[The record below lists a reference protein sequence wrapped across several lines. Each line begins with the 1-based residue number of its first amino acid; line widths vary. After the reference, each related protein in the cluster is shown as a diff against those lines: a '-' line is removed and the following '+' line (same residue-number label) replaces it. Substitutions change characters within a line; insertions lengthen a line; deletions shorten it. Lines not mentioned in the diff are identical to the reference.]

1 MYAKYKYFI
10 QFSCY
15 VNIYSAKSFSQNF
28 PSALMAVGFNKKRC
42 MGNFQKKNW
51 ARKSMLRRQISWL
64 PPAFFRWHI
73 PTTTYPNKYKENW
86 KLCKWNISFFAKKIN
101 LFDGFRSAFL
111 FWLIDWYKDF
121 KVWFISRFSCGFWQP
136 EIMKERN
143 NMSLDPPVT

>member
-86 KLCKWNISFFAKKIN
+86 KLCKWNISFFAKKSTC
-101 LFDGFRSAFL
+101 LTVFVQLSYFDWS
-111 FWLIDWYKDF
+111 IDTK
-121 KVWFISRFSCGFWQP
+121 ISKCDL
-136 EIMKERN
+136 
-143 NMSLDPPVT
+143 SLVLVAVFDSQK